1 MEIVSLDL
9 PTISLFG
16 ECRLKTGYVFVRLI
30 SDLFLAL
37 PLLQNG
43 HYLPN
48 LWEIFISRNV
58 LNVFTPLTKPLY
70 LKILY
75 FTPKNHLQ
83 ADIELDPARHS

>member
-9 PTISLFG
+9 PTIRLFG
-16 ECRLKTGYVFVRLI
+16 ECRLKTDYVFVRLI

-37 PLLQNG
+37 PLLQNA

-58 LNVFTPLTKPLY
+58 LNLVTPLTQPSY
-70 LKILY
+70 FEIPY
-75 FTPKNHLQ
+75 FTPKSHLQ
-83 ADIELDPARHS
+83 ADIELDPARQS